1 MTERSPWTPPP
12 RTFADETG
20 RSIRIERGIGDR
32 AALIAMYESY
42 APHHRAQGL
51 PPVGRERIEE
61 WLDTVA
67 EGLNVVA
74 WHGDRA
80 VGHSAL
86 LGDANDHEL
95 MIFVHQNYRLSG
107 IGSRLIR
114 SLLAYGQAEGV
125 ETVWLCVRPSNA
137 IAVSL
142 YESVGFEQTDES
154 ESDLEM
160 TLSLQE

>member
-1 MTERSPWTPPP
+1 MTDRSPWTPPP
-12 RTFADETG
+12 RSFADEAG
-20 RSIRIERGIGDR
+20 RSIRIERGIDDR
-32 AALIAMYESY
+32 AALVGMYESY

-51 PPVGRERIEE
+51 PPVGQARIEE
-61 WLDTVA
+61 WLDTVS

-86 LGDANDHEL
+86 LGGADDHEL

-107 IGSRLIR
+107 TGSRLIR
-114 SLLAYGQAEGV
+114 SLLAYGYAQGV
-125 ETVWLCVRPSNA
+125 ETVWLCVRPSNT

-142 YESVGFEQTDES
+142 YESVGFERAE
-154 ESDLEM
+154 ERGSDLEM
-160 TLSLQE
+160 TLALQE